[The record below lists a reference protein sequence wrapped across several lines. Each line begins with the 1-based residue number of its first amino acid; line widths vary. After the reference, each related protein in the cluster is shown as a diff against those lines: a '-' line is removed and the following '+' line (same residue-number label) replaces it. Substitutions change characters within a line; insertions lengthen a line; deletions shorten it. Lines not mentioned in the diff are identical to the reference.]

1 MTTKLPPLPKGDVS
15 QRPSAYRNIDN
26 RPSWMKLKGGNNR
39 VKPLN
44 INHTPQNN
52 QHKKG
57 RMWIFSANILFSNT
71 SSMAPPIPLD
81 VNNVLPGIEL
91 WFSDNEKNEVGSI
104 FLMNKRAAMNMGNL
118 AVYKWLMMTHPH
130 LVVEYMQFDDCWSVE
145 PLQLHCAVE
154 DLVQAEPMHMKLTTI
169 VRYWLRYKQDE
180 KQIILSF
187 GLEYSVTVNSIVGIP
202 TIESWRILLSFESHE
217 LIACGITTK
226 FRTYL

>member
-1 MTTKLPPLPKGDVS
+1 
-15 QRPSAYRNIDN
+15 
-26 RPSWMKLKGGNNR
+26 
-39 VKPLN
+39 
-44 INHTPQNN
+44 
-52 QHKKG
+52 
-57 RMWIFSANILFSNT
+57 
-71 SSMAPPIPLD
+71 MAPPMSLD
-81 VNNVLPGIEL
+81 VNNGSHGIEL
-91 WFSDNEKNEVGSI
+91 WFGDNEKNEVGFI
-104 FLMNKRAAMNMGNL
+104 WYMDTCAAMNMGNL

-154 DLVQAEPMHMKLTTI
+154 DLVQTQSVHTNLTTI